1 MFYSK
6 SGKLYSSIPADKQKT
21 KVKLTSAYFSHF
33 SAGRV
38 KFTLA
43 KSVHLNIKPE
53 LINSD

>member
-43 KSVHLNIKPE
+43 KSMLLNIK
-53 LINSD
+53 LLRV